1 MKRVVLAVIVGI
13 ALVVLLSSCSW
24 IQTLVCGEST
34 GGESTGRF
42 IVSKRNSDGTW
53 DIYIWDGND
62 NFERLTYLKATKG
75 IDARLSWD
83 KKKLA
88 VLTYNDLTRTLYVM
102 DLNTRSLNKVF
113 ESENITLRNW
123 RRNNKDIIIAQFSG
137 CHVDLYSIDSETGE
151 KEFFLTPSDIDPTKH
166 EASFWWPLEDGRMIL
181 AAQVGCWSPTLELYI
196 FRLDEDGK
204 PYDIRQLTHNSY
216 YDNIGL
222 VQERKIYVKRSD
234 NPAGYGSPENVYT
247 IDYETGEEE
256 KLTHLTE
263 GYVFPVAIYKNY
275 LYIDFY
281 DEFTDTRSI
290 YRLNL
295 ETKKLEPVKTNVD
308 FVIVMSGGF

>member
-1 MKRVVLAVIVGI
+1 MKRVILTTVVGI
-13 ALVVLLSSCSW
+13 AIVFLLSSCSW
-24 IQTLVCGEST
+24 IQTLVWGEST
-34 GGESTGRF
+34 GKF

-113 ESENITLRNW
+113 ESENIDLRNW
-123 RRNNKDIIIAQFSG
+123 KRNNKDIVVGWHSR
-137 CHVDLYSIDSETGE
+137 CEVDLYSIDFETGE
-151 KEFFLTPSDIDPTKH
+151 KSLFLNPSDVDPIKH
-166 EASFWWPLEDGRMIL
+166 AVYGWWPLEDRRMII
-181 AAQVGCWSPTLELYI
+181 AAQNGCWSPTLELYI

-216 YDNIGL
+216 YDDVFL
-222 VQERKIYVKRSD
+222 VREGKIYVRRSD
-234 NPAGYGSPENVYT
+234 SPAGYNSPENVYT
-247 IDYETGEEE
+247 VDYETGEEE
-256 KLTHLTE
+256 KLTHFTGGE
-263 GYVFPVAIYKNY
+263 IVYPVAIYGDY
-275 LYIDFY
+275 LYIDIY
-281 DEFTDTRSI
+281 DESTNERSI

-295 ETKKLEPVKTNVD
+295 KTKKLEPVKTNVD
-308 FVIVMSGGF
+308 SSIVLSGEF